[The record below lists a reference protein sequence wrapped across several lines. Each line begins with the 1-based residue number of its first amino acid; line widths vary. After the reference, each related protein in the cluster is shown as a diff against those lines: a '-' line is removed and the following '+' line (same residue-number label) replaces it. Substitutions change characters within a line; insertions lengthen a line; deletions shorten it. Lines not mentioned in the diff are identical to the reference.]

1 MQRRWSP
8 DATIVTRRRD
18 RFRGASVRTV
28 NGEESSVPV
37 QAHAEEFRSPG
48 TGENAAVGVL
58 LSHGFTGSPKS
69 MRPFGE
75 HLAAEGYGVAVPR
88 LPGHGTSWQ
97 EMNKTGWPD
106 WYAVLDNELE
116 RLRKEHDHVF
126 LVGLSMGG
134 CLVLRL
140 AEQHGTDVSGL
151 VLINPSVRTDDKRL
165 ALLPVLAKL
174 VPSFPGISND
184 IKKPDVDEGAY
195 DRMPLRALRSLSQLW
210 KLTRDDLAEVTQP
223 VLLFRSTV
231 DHVVEPSSGRTVLSS
246 ISSRDVT
253 ETLLEDSYHVATLD
267 NDAPRIFADSAAFIS
282 RLSGRDDA

>member
-1 MQRRWSP
+1 
-8 DATIVTRRRD
+8 
-18 RFRGASVRTV
+18 
-28 NGEESSVPV
+28 V
-37 QAHAEEFRSPG
+37 QAHAEEFRGPG
-48 TGENAAVGVL
+48 SGPNAAVGVL

-69 MRPFGE
+69 MRPFAE
-75 HLAAEGYGVAVPR
+75 HLAAQGYGVAVPR

-116 RLRKEHDHVF
+116 RLRKEHDQVF

-140 AEQHGTDVSGL
+140 AEQRGTDISGL

-165 ALLPVLAKL
+165 VLLPVLSKL
-174 VPSFPGISND
+174 MPSFPGISND
-184 IKKPDVDEGAY
+184 IKKPGVDEGAY
-195 DRMPLRALRSLSQLW
+195 DKMPLRALQSLSQLW
-210 KLTRDDLAEVTQP
+210 KLTCEDLAEVTQP

-267 NDAPRIFADSAAFIS
+267 NDAPRIFADTSAFIR
-282 RLSGRDDA
+282 RLSGNSDA

>member
-1 MQRRWSP
+1 M
-8 DATIVTRRRD
+8 
-18 RFRGASVRTV
+18 
-28 NGEESSVPV
+28 PV
-37 QAHAEEFRSPG
+37 QPHAEEFRSPG
-48 TGENAAVGVL
+48 AGPNAAVGVL
-58 LSHGFTGSPKS
+58 LSHGFTGSPRS

-116 RLRKEHDHVF
+116 RLRKEHDQVF
-126 LVGLSMGG
+126 LAGQSMGG

-151 VLINPSVRTDDKRL
+151 VLINPSVQTDDKRL
-165 ALLPVLAKL
+165 VLLPVLSRL
-174 VPSFPGISND
+174 VPSFPGVAND
-184 IKKPDVDEGAY
+184 IKKPGVDEGAY

-210 KLTRDDLAEVTQP
+210 QLTRDDLAKVTQP
-223 VLLFRSTV
+223 VLMFRSTV
-231 DHVVEPSSGRTVLSS
+231 DHVVEPSSGRTVLAS

-267 NDAPRIFADSAAFIS
+267 NDAPRIFADSAAFIR
-282 RLSGRDDA
+282 RLSAVGEQVADA

>member
-1 MQRRWSP
+1 M
-8 DATIVTRRRD
+8 
-18 RFRGASVRTV
+18 
-28 NGEESSVPV
+28 PV
-37 QAHAEEFRSPG
+37 QGHAEEYRRPG

-106 WYAVLDNELE
+106 WYAVVDNELE
-116 RLRKEHDHVF
+116 RMRKEHDQVF
-126 LVGLSMGG
+126 LAGLSMGG

-140 AEQHGTDVSGL
+140 AEQHGADISGL

-165 ALLPVLAKL
+165 VLLPVLSRL
-174 VPSFPGISND
+174 MPSFPGISND
-184 IKKPDVDEGAY
+184 IKQPGVDEGAY

-210 KLTRDDLAEVTQP
+210 ELTRADLAQVTQP

-267 NDAPRIFADSAAFIS
+267 NDAPRIFADSATFIR
-282 RLSGRDDA
+282 RLSGRRDA

>member
-1 MQRRWSP
+1 M
-8 DATIVTRRRD
+8 
-18 RFRGASVRTV
+18 
-28 NGEESSVPV
+28 PV

-48 TGENAAVGVL
+48 SGENAAVGVL
-58 LSHGFTGSPKS
+58 LSHGFTGSPHS
-69 MRPFGE
+69 MRPFAE

-106 WYAVLDNELE
+106 WYAVLDNELT
-116 RLRKEHDHVF
+116 RLRKEHDQVF
-126 LVGLSMGG
+126 VVGLSMGG

-140 AEQHGTDVSGL
+140 AEQHGVDISGL

-165 ALLPVLAKL
+165 ALLPVLARL

-184 IKKPDVDEGAY
+184 IKKGGVQEGAY
-195 DRMPLRALRSLSQLW
+195 DRMPLRALLSLSQLW
-210 KLTRDDLAEVTQP
+210 KLTRADLAKVTQP

-231 DHVVEPSSGRTVLSS
+231 DHVVEPSSGRAVLSS

-267 NDAPRIFADSAAFIS
+267 NDAPRIFADSAAFIRRLSTSSLDES
-282 RLSGRDDA
+282 RLSEPAGGHDDA

>member
-1 MQRRWSP
+1 VS
-8 DATIVTRRRD
+8 
-18 RFRGASVRTV
+18 
-28 NGEESSVPV
+28 GEESSVPV

-48 TGENAAVGVL
+48 TGGNAAVGVL
-58 LSHGFTGSPKS
+58 LSHGFTGSPRS
-69 MRPFGE
+69 MRPFAE

-97 EMNKTGWPD
+97 EMNKTSWPD

-116 RLRKEHDHVF
+116 RLRKEHDQVF
-126 LVGLSMGG
+126 VIGLSMGG
-134 CLVLRL
+134 CLTLRL
-140 AEQHGTDVSGL
+140 AEEHGTDISGL
-151 VLINPSVRTDDKRL
+151 VLINPSVQTDDKRL
-165 ALLPVLAKL
+165 ALLPVLARV

-184 IKKPDVDEGAY
+184 IKKPGIEEGAY
-195 DRMPLRALRSLSQLW
+195 DRMPLRALLSLSHLW
-210 KLTRDDLAEVTQP
+210 KLTRADLAKITQP

-282 RLSGRDDA
+282 RLSGRGDA

>member
-1 MQRRWSP
+1 M
-8 DATIVTRRRD
+8 
-18 RFRGASVRTV
+18 
-28 NGEESSVPV
+28 PV
-37 QAHAEEFRSPG
+37 QGDAEEFRSPG
-48 TGENAAVGVL
+48 TGENAAIGVL
-58 LSHGFTGSPKS
+58 FSHGFTGSPKS

-75 HLAAEGYGVAVPR
+75 HLASQGYGVAVPR
-88 LPGHGTSWQ
+88 LPGHATTWQ
-97 EMNKTGWPD
+97 ELNRTGWPD

-116 RLRKEHDHVF
+116 RLRKEHDKVF

-140 AEQHGTDVSGL
+140 AEQHGADISGL

-165 ALLPVLAKL
+165 VLLPVLAKL

-184 IKKPDVDEGAY
+184 IKKPGVDEGAY
-195 DRMPLRALRSLSQLW
+195 DRMPLRALHSLSQLW
-210 KLTRDDLAEVTQP
+210 TLTRDDLAKVTQP
-223 VLLFRSTV
+223 LLMFRSTV

-267 NDAPRIFADSAAFIS
+267 NDAPRIFADSTAFIRRVS
-282 RLSGRDDA
+282 ADA

>member
-1 MQRRWSP
+1 M
-8 DATIVTRRRD
+8 
-18 RFRGASVRTV
+18 
-28 NGEESSVPV
+28 PV
-37 QAHAEEFRSPG
+37 QAHAEEFRRPG
-48 TGENAAVGVL
+48 SGANAAVGVL

-69 MRPFGE
+69 MLPFAE
-75 HLAAEGYGVAVPR
+75 HLATEGYGVAVPR

-151 VLINPSVRTDDKRL
+151 ILINPSVRTDDKRL
-165 ALLPVLAKL
+165 ALLPVLSRL
-174 VPSFPGISND
+174 VPAFPGISND

-210 KLTRDDLAEVTQP
+210 KLTRNDLAEVTQP

-253 ETLLEDSYHVATLD
+253 ETLLENSYHVATLD
-267 NDAPRIFADSAAFIS
+267 NDAPRIFADSSAFIK
-282 RLSGRDDA
+282 RLSGNSDA